1 MKRSSVKFR
10 APHDAEIV
18 QDVHILLPVAAVMA
32 ADRLALAVQLG
43 TEGLY
48 LVNTVVGREGNQ
60 SVLRDD
66 FSIWTGKCLLFV
78 KKRATWPITKLP
90 SFTNTFLFKFQLTE
104 L

>member
-43 TEGLY
+43 TEGLH
-48 LVNTVVGREGNQ
+48 LVNTVVGREVT
-60 SVLRDD
+60 SVLC
-66 FSIWTGKCLLFV
+66 F
-78 KKRATWPITKLP
+78 
-90 SFTNTFLFKFQLTE
+90 FQLRFTADTSMSKN
-104 L
+104 